1 MSPSPSIPQP
11 LPPPAPLPSLL
22 SLSLFTNIMSFISCQ
37 ISFVRLEILFFCS
50 ILVAAFITGIVTFD
64 DTTLCCMPWLAI
76 RDSIKNLFMLSVM
89 YHQFYKVTDP
99 CYSLQVTFPIH
110 CKRTEYHQSSA
121 AFGSVTSL
129 CTGITVCWFVCPS
142 VDRSTIIFLK
152 VTLPKLLSGHC
163 LIETFCRISFYIYFS
178 IYLLS
183 FLNQDLNILLDPS
196 SLGTYKI

>member
-1 MSPSPSIPQP
+1 MSLSPSIPQP
-11 LPPPAPLPSLL
+11 LPLQAPFPAPLPSLL

-50 ILVAAFITGIVTFD
+50 ILVAAFITAIVTFD
-64 DTTLCCMPWLAI
+64 DTTLCGMPWLAI

-129 CTGITVCWFVCPS
+129 
-142 VDRSTIIFLK
+142 
-152 VTLPKLLSGHC
+152 
-163 LIETFCRISFYIYFS
+163 
-178 IYLLS
+178 
-183 FLNQDLNILLDPS
+183 
-196 SLGTYKI
+196 